1 MSLDPMFDADQSSP
15 RAPAKRG
22 LPALALAAIAMGLGG
37 LGLTAATSDAQFARG
52 LEEAIAGAPAIG
64 TSTDNHSGTSAMA
77 RTAPVAGSEAFWLGA
92 AVPQSTPIQPVTFHP
107 RALAPG
113 DRFQFGGG
121 HGQRILEVTDVRQMP
136 LEETGAA
143 DASKAAVP
151 MLIVTLRDVATP
163 HAAPVRMLLEADA
176 PLAGLTPLMRVHPAD
191 L

>member
-1 MSLDPMFDADQSSP
+1 MSLDPMFDADQLSP
-15 RAPAKRG
+15 QAPAKRG
-22 LPALALAAIAMGLGG
+22 LPGLALAVIAMGLGG
-37 LGLTAATSDAQFARG
+37 LGLTVATSDAQFARG
-52 LEEAIAGAPAIG
+52 LEQAIAAAPAVRTG
-64 TSTDNHSGTSAMA
+64 SDKHSGTSAMA
-77 RTAPVAGSEAFWLGA
+77 HTAPVAGSEAFWLGA

-136 LEETGAA
+136 LEESDAA
-143 DASKAAVP
+143 DAGKVAVP

-176 PLAGLTPLMRVHPAD
+176 PLAGLTPLKRVHPAD